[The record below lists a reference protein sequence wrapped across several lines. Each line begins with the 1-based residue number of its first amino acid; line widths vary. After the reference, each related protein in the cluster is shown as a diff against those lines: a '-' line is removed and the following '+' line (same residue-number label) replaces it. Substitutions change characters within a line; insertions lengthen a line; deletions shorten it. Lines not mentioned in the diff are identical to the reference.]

1 MMMAPPEEEEN
12 NEEETRVNPETSQR
26 RLKKQ

>member
-1 MMMAPPEEEEN
+1 MAPPEEEEN